1 MYWIEQIGPPN
12 GNRVSRPRL
21 VPNGLYWPKA
31 IMHNRNARLVGGL
44 AGHLAMGMVLG
55 LFLAVG
61 LIAGNF
67 AGVRVMLAH
76 SAAPR
81 LDLALF
87 IAVWSLLIGVGSA
100 CTGFIFIAVERERR
114 R

>member
-1 MYWIEQIGPPN
+1 MQRYK
-12 GNRVSRPRL
+12 RL
-21 VPNGLYWPKA
+21 A
-31 IMHNRNARLVGGL
+31 GGL

-61 LIAGNF
+61 LVAGNF
-67 AGVRVMLAH
+67 AGVRAMLAH

-81 LDLALF
+81 LDLTMF

-100 CTGFIFIAVERERR
+100 CTGFIFLAVEREGGRDR
-114 R
+114 